1 MKSFL
6 AKLFPCFFAGEQHI
20 CDRLPEELWTE
31 IFGRLPSSSL
41 LQCLLVCKSWRRF
54 ITSPSFV
61 SSQLAK
67 TLRPSTA
74 GDGRRR
80 PLLLCYSEGG
90 NKFSLRFDDD
100 GNFALLSDA
109 LVPPV
114 AAFSTLG
121 VVNGLVCLRN
131 RSSLILWNP
140 NISKFLTLPPP
151 RKQEPDLSSQIKTMT
166 GFGIGSGA
174 DDFKVLT
181 VAAASSSGGKITPLV
196 SDLYSLRTGSWKS
209 IRSGTLNYELIPY
222 QENNLAFAS
231 GRLHGIVQTDGK
243 SRNLV
248 LVFDLRTETFG
259 EIMLPKCLTKVRAS
273 ELCVKAFGDSSTIA
287 VVRSEWKVL
296 SVEQV
301 FRRMV
306 TNFEIW
312 VMGKYGEAGSW
323 DKVYDGVPFPG
334 GGPASLLSFRRKDE
348 AFVAVG
354 TTSVFTLL
362 ELKGRSHRMVR
373 DLSGVRTMPSFIE
386 PYVKSLALL
395 DKGKGIDLN
404 RYPRRPS
411 WISSAASWCLDHL
424 RALLMLPMNAIKAL
438 GGFFLAI
445 IEIVCVVLCS
455 DPACFEGCVGA
466 CLQACV
472 EVLLTAIFEACCG
485 PLLDSMEKQSRG
497 TRPSAATQFPNF
509 RSRVS
514 AIVSVCSTMEQS
526 IVGDM
531 GLLSIAP
538 YFSGKYVRSL
548 ALLDKGKG
556 IDLNRYPRKPSSWFR
571 TATSS
576 CLVLHMVVLLMNVIV
591 AVRGFVLDCIK
602 GVVVVLC
609 EDPTCLGECFE
620 ACV

>member
-6 AKLFPCFFAGEQHI
+6 AELFPCFFPGEQHI

-67 TLRPSTA
+67 TLGPSTA

-100 GNFALLSDA
+100 GNFALHSDA

-114 AAFSTLG
+114 AASSTLG
-121 VVNGLVCLRN
+121 VVNGLVCLCSN

-140 NISKFLTLPPP
+140 NISKSLTLPPP
-151 RKQEPDLSSQIKTMT
+151 RKQEPDLSSQIKIMT
-166 GFGIGSGA
+166 GFGIGSSA

-181 VAAASSSGGKITPLV
+181 VAAASSSSGGKITPLV

-209 IRSGTLNYELIPY
+209 IPSGTLNYELIPR

-259 EIMLPKCLTKVRAS
+259 EIMLPKCLTKVPAF
-273 ELCVKAFGDSSTIA
+273 ELRVKAFGDSSTIA
-287 VVRSEWKVL
+287 VVRSEWKAL
-296 SVEQV
+296 PVEPV
-301 FRRMV
+301 FRGTV

-312 VMGKYGEAGSW
+312 VMSKYGEAGSW
-323 DKVYDGVPFPG
+323 DKVYDGVPFPT
-334 GGPASLLSFRRKDE
+334 GGPASLLSFGRKDE

-354 TTSVFTLL
+354 TASTLFTLL

-373 DLSGVRTMPSFIE
+373 ALSEVRTMPSFIE

-395 DKGKGIDLN
+395 DRGKGIDLN
-404 RYPRRPS
+404 RYPPPRRPS
-411 WISSAASWCLDHL
+411 WISSAASWCLGHL
-424 RALLMLPMNAIKAL
+424 RALLVLPMNAIKAL
-438 GGFFLAI
+438 GGFVLTI
-445 IEIVCVVLCS
+445 IQFVGLVLCS
-455 DPACFEGCVGA
+455 DPACFE
-466 CLQACV
+466 ACV
-472 EVLLTAIFEACCG
+472 AG
-485 PLLDSMEKQSRG
+485 
-497 TRPSAATQFPNF
+497 AA
-509 RSRVS
+509 
-514 AIVSVCSTMEQS
+514 E
-526 IVGDM
+526 
-531 GLLSIAP
+531 
-538 YFSGKYVRSL
+538 L
-548 ALLDKGKG
+548 AE
-556 IDLNRYPRKPSSWFR
+556 
-571 TATSS
+571 
-576 CLVLHMVVLLMNVIV
+576 LVV
-591 AVRGFVLDCIK
+591 
-602 GVVVVLC
+602 
-609 EDPTCLGECFE
+609 
-620 ACV
+620 